1 MKQQIVAVP
10 NSIGDSLD
18 AIDQLADAGELG
30 RASAESLKL
39 LYIWGWNDGFASV
52 RRLDANELFAMSPSE
67 LKRALHDLASRGFIQ
82 LRDAGECYAI
92 EVTSLAVAAVAAG
105 LGISWWRYY
114 HVDIEME
121 SDTGA

>member
-10 NSIGDSLD
+10 NSIGDAFD

-30 RASAESLKL
+30 RASAETLKL
-39 LYIWGWNDGFASV
+39 LYIWSWNDGFASV
-52 RRLDANELFAMSPSE
+52 RRFDANELFALSTGE
-67 LKRALHDLASRGFIQ
+67 LKSALHELTTRGFIQ

-92 EVTSLAVAAVAAG
+92 EVTSLAVAAIAAG

-114 HVDIEME
+114 HVDIDMD
-121 SDTGA
+121 SDAGA